1 MKAIGFTKHL
11 PVSDPQSLQE
21 FKVAD
26 PVPNKYDLLVE
37 VKAVSVNPVDVKVR
51 AHGPSLQHP
60 KIIGWDAAGIVKATG
75 NEVTLF
81 KPGDE
86 VYYAG
91 DISKQGS
98 NSELQLIDERIVGH
112 KPSNLSFEEAAAM
125 PLTTLVTWEA
135 LFDRL
140 HISSNPEDNKG
151 KSILVINGA
160 GGAGSIALQ
169 LAKHVAG
176 LTTVTTASNHN
187 AKWVRDNGADEVI
200 DYKLDIVKESA
211 KLGHKDYDYILC
223 LYDVDPYFEQMVK
236 LIAPFGMIA
245 SITETKHDVPLND
258 LKSKSTG
265 FVWALMFT
273 RPALGDNRMLRQ
285 HDILEQAK
293 TLFEDGTL
301 KTTFQK
307 SGGLMTPE
315 NLRAAHA
322 EVEGGHMFG
331 KITLHY

>member
-11 PVSDPQSLQE
+11 PISDPESLQAFE
-21 FKVAD
+21 ISD
-26 PVPNKYDLLVE
+26 PVPDMHDLLVE

-51 AHGPSLQHP
+51 AHGSPLKQP
-60 KIIGWDAAGIVKATG
+60 KIIGWDAAGIVKAVG
-75 NEVTLF
+75 REVTLF

-91 DISKQGS
+91 DINRPGS
-98 NSELQLIDERIVGH
+98 NSQLQLIDERIVGH
-112 KPSNLSFEEAAAM
+112 KPSNLNYEEAAAM
-125 PLTTLVTWEA
+125 PLTTLVAWEA
-135 LFDRL
+135 LFDQLR
-140 HISSNPEDNKG
+140 ISLNPEDNKD
-151 KSILVINGA
+151 KSILVINGG

-176 LTTVTTASNHN
+176 LIVVATASSHN
-187 AKWVRDNGADEVI
+187 KKWVLDHGADEVI
-200 DYKLDIVKESA
+200 DYKLDLVKESVR
-211 KLGHKDYDYILC
+211 LGHKDYDYILC

-245 SITETKHDVPLND
+245 SITATKGDVPLND

-273 RPALGDNRMLRQ
+273 RPTLGDDRMLRQ

-293 TLFEDGTL
+293 KLFEKGTL

-307 SGGLMTPE
+307 SAGLMNPE
-315 NLRAAHA
+315 NLRAAHK
-322 EVEGGHMFG
+322 EVEAGHVLG

>member
-11 PVSDPQSLQE
+11 PISDPKSLQE
-21 FKVAD
+21 FELTN
-26 PVPNKYDLLVE
+26 PVPNRHDLLVE

-51 AHGPSLQHP
+51 AHGSPLKQP
-60 KIIGWDAAGIVKATG
+60 KIIGWDASGIVKSVGSA
-75 NEVTLF
+75 VTLF

-91 DISKQGS
+91 DINRPGS

-112 KPSNLSFEEAAAM
+112 KPSNLNFEEAAAM
-125 PLTTLVTWEA
+125 PLTTLVAWEA
-135 LFDRL
+135 LFDQL
-140 HISSNPEDNKG
+140 HISTNPEDNRDKT
-151 KSILVINGA
+151 ILVINGG

-169 LAKHVAG
+169 LAKLVAG
-176 LTTVTTASNHN
+176 LKVVTTASRHN
-187 AKWVRDNGADEVI
+187 EKWVKEHGADEVI
-200 DYKLDIVKESA
+200 DYKLDIIKESVR
-211 KLGHKDYDYILC
+211 LGYKEYDYILC
-223 LYDVDPYFEQMVK
+223 LYDVDPYFNQMVE

-245 SITETKHDVPLND
+245 SITATKADIPLND
-258 LKSKSTG
+258 LKSKSSG

-273 RPALGDNRMLRQ
+273 RPTLGDDRMLRQ

-293 TLFEDGTL
+293 YMFENGTL

-307 SGGLMTPE
+307 SAGQMNPE

-322 EVEGGHMFG
+322 EIETGHVLG